1 MRWIVVSSLILL
13 LLPACA
19 RRVRRNYPNTGYA
32 QPQYGAAPG
41 GAAMAGWVVVRP
53 PRTGVTL
60 QMPGGAATST
70 RTGRDD
76 DGARFHSTMLRS
88 QTRMGSFALI
98 VTEWEG
104 GLVGDPLISAEEVAD
119 ELFETQELGRRRSTR
134 LDIPGFYG
142 REDLGVS
149 SNGAFVALRQFVGTH
164 RVYVALAV
172 VPNQQHALQIA
183 ERFMASVELQ
193 RSDALL
199 PFGQP
204 GELEAI
210 YMPEADFSVRMPAL
224 THRSSAEVEVD
235 GRDRDSW
242 TYESRGGD
250 ARYRIRVIAFDGPPP
265 EGVVQTLRAQLSL
278 GDSAG
283 PTSASGF
290 PGYIYER
297 RSETGEG
304 EARIYVTA
312 GRVYIVDEAHRRGA
326 SEHAS
331 RAGQFFDSFRIH

>member
-1 MRWIVVSSLILL
+1 MLRWMASFEDFARGEAVVVNATGLADVLAELRRAWVDDEPGALPESPEEAAELL
-13 LLPACA
+13 LLAQISGNDGVEDVYLQDEGVA
-19 RRVRRNYPNTGYA
+19 QVILTVRDEGSVSMLPFIVRLEQYLADYPPPFGTAAVTGTVQLA
-32 QPQYGAAPG
+32 QTFSEQL
-41 GAAMAGWVVVRP
+41 VRSFGP
-53 PRTGVTL
+53 SLMLAILLVFGVMTH
-60 QMPGGAATST
+60 M
-70 RTGRDD
+70 
-76 DGARFHSTMLRS
+76 FRS
-88 QTRMGSFALI
+88 VR
-98 VTEWEG
+98 
-104 GLVGDPLISAEEVAD
+104 
-119 ELFETQELGRRRSTR
+119 LG
-134 LDIPGFYG
+134 
-142 REDLGVS
+142 
-149 SNGAFVALRQFVGTH
+149 
-164 RVYVALAV
+164 ALAV

-290 PGYIYER
+290 PGHIYER